1 MGHFSIIMLAQRG
14 QGGTLFS
21 HQVGHFSVDKHKS
34 QASNRNIRTGLTNE
48 YLVWLKFMDNGE
60 NVLAFLQGA
69 ITKVE
74 RLVDDVLGS
83 L

>member
-1 MGHFSIIMLAQRG
+1 
-14 QGGTLFS
+14 
-21 HQVGHFSVDKHKS
+21 
-34 QASNRNIRTGLTNE
+34 
-48 YLVWLKFMDNGE
+48 MDNGE